1 MPANA
6 SELTKLNLRMSMI
19 TADPSGITPMT
30 LISREPWWLVPPKP
44 GQQEQDLHW
53 GYLEIYA
60 DGRTVFVDQRPSDRE
75 LAERKS
81 CRTFPDP
88 EP

>member
-1 MPANA
+1 MLDED
-6 SELTKLNLRMSMI
+6 SLRNRAM
-19 TADPSGITPMT
+19 TP
-30 LISREPWWLVPPKP
+30 ISREPWWLVPPKP

-81 CRTFPDP
+81 CRNFP
-88 EP
+88 EPDQP

>member
-1 MPANA
+1 M
-6 SELTKLNLRMSMI
+6 
-19 TADPSGITPMT
+19 TP
-30 LISREPWWLVPPKP
+30 ISREPWWLVPPKP

-53 GYLEIYA
+53 GYLEIYP

-81 CRTFPDP
+81 CRSFP
-88 EP
+88 EPDQP